1 MQYDR
6 KLKISIAQ
14 SRKSINWITEEIT
27 WSNFTKKLE
36 NPIRT
41 QETYEQFMKLK
52 KSQQDD
58 LKDVGRI
65 CGWRIKR

>member
-6 KLKISIAQ
+6 KLKISIAH
-14 SRKSINWITEEIT
+14 SRKSTNWITEEIT
-27 WSNFTKKLE
+27 WSNFIKKLE

-52 KSQQDD
+52 KSQQDE
-58 LKDVGRI
+58 LKDVGRV
-65 CGWRIKR
+65 CCWRIKR